1 MRGIGVRG
9 SVGVVVVAALVV
21 GLAGCAVPDGS
32 EAHPVDSDIAG
43 LLSPQ
48 ATPSPV
54 ETLPPRP
61 VSVTWVRGN
70 MLDRVGRF
78 VPASSRSELLKA
90 ALFELEVGPR
100 PTEQRQGYRTLLPV
114 DLVIEGEL
122 RRTRASIDL
131 KLTTP
136 TETGGVALA
145 VGQIA
150 VTALAVPHVRSVVF
164 SVNGRRTKVEVP
176 GRQRGVG
183 VVRERDYRGVLK

>member
-1 MRGIGVRG
+1 
-9 SVGVVVVAALVV
+9 
-21 GLAGCAVPDGS
+21 
-32 EAHPVDSDIAG
+32 
-43 LLSPQ
+43 
-48 ATPSPV
+48 
-54 ETLPPRP
+54 
-61 VSVTWVRGN
+61 
-70 MLDRVGRF
+70 LD
-78 VPASSRSELLKA
+78 A

-122 RRTRASIDL
+122 RGTRAAIDL